1 MMLTDEQVERMV
13 KDSNFVGEH
22 HPYAPLMHVDLC
34 SHVMALAAEREEL
47 KGRLLLARH
56 KLDLLHN
63 ATIVLRNGMGG
74 HRHWDETQRAGAGL
88 VFNRSRRGKR
98 PRGLL
103 RKRGRSNEPL
113 HRRHPLRLP
122 RLRTSPSRHG
132 REGRV
137 PDVRRSNERNAASVF
152 F

>member
-22 HPYAPLMHVDLC
+22 HPSAPLMHVDLC

-74 HRHWDETQRAGAGL
+74 HRHWDETQRAGAGC
-88 VFNRSRRGKR
+88 KTCIQQIEA
-98 PRGLL
+98 
-103 RKRGRSNEPL
+103 RKEAA
-113 HRRHPLRLP
+113 RLIEEA
-122 RLRTSPSRHG
+122 G
-132 REGRV
+132 QIE
-137 PDVRRSNERNAASVF
+137 
-152 F
+152 